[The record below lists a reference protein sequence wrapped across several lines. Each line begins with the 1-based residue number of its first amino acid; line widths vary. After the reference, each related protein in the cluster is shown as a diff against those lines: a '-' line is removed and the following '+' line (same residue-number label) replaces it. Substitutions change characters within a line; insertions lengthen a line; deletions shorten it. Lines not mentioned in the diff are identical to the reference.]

1 MLNACGYVTTSEQG
15 TAVETAIVRNISALG
30 LTNRGVKRKNW
41 SVIQAAKNAGVSSA
55 LLEVCF
61 LDDADDMKVYAA
73 RFQEI
78 VRAVADGIREGF
90 GLEEDGMTY
99 ETFKEYMDQYLEE
112 LAAKEPSEWSSDAR
126 AWAES
131 RGIIQGN
138 TMGQKKYK
146 AFLTRE
152 EMSQVLYRAMK

>member
-1 MLNACGYVTTSEQG
+1 
-15 TAVETAIVRNISALG
+15 
-30 LTNRGVKRKNW
+30 
-41 SVIQAAKNAGVSSA
+41 
-55 LLEVCF
+55 
-61 LDDADDMKVYAA
+61 
-73 RFQEI
+73 
-78 VRAVADGIREGF
+78 
-90 GLEEDGMTY
+90 MTCD
-99 ETFKEYMDQYLEE
+99 TFKEYMDQYLEE

-152 EMSQVLYRAMK
+152 EMSQVL